1 MNRGSGLKATFFALF
16 APAAIAVGLF
26 FLLEG
31 GCRVV
36 GRIRTGTWPE
46 TRAEAYTEFVRKVG
60 KAYRLHPLLVVCGR
74 PNAVLKAVGK
84 EVVFNARGQRGT
96 NVLNLPM
103 PKPPGR
109 FRIVCEGGS
118 TTFDLLA
125 ENNAA
130 TWPARLGTLLAA
142 RNVDVA
148 NAGFPGWTSLESL
161 ISLEIRDVDLAP
173 DLVVVYSGVNDL
185 QPAGHEP
192 FAPDYSVGHAE
203 ILPRVTG
210 VVPVPVRLVSR
221 SVLLETLLD
230 RLRPGRPEE
239 AEGYAPAYAWTG
251 GPRKDDIPPEAVAV
265 YERNLRST
273 IGVAAAH
280 GARVLLVAQAARIRT
295 GAAASDNEWL
305 KGWTPGLTA
314 AGYLAG
320 LSRYDAVARKLGDEG
335 VALYLD
341 PFRGGEFGDGDF
353 LDPVH
358 FSPSGSEKFA
368 RVLAAYVEERFLA
381 RQGSRYP
388 PATISR

>member
-1 MNRGSGLKATFFALF
+1 MKLLRLLAANLV
-16 APAAIAVGLF
+16 APFAIAVALF
-26 FLLEG
+26 LLLEG

-36 GRIRTGTWPE
+36 GRVRSGSWPE
-46 TRAEAYTEFVRKVG
+46 SRAEAYTDFVRKIG
-60 KAYRLHPLLVVCGR
+60 KAYRLHPVLVVAGR
-74 PNAVLKAVGK
+74 PNAVLEAAGK

-96 NVLNLPM
+96 NVLDLPQ
-103 PKPPGR
+103 PKPAGR

-130 TWPARLGTLLAA
+130 TWPARLGRALEKKD
-142 RNVDVA
+142 VDVA

-161 ISLEIRDVDLAP
+161 LSLEIRDVDLGP

-192 FAPDYSVGHAE
+192 FAPDYSAGHAE

-221 SVLLETLLD
+221 SLFLEKVLD
-230 RLRPGRPEE
+230 RLQPGRPEG

-251 GPRKDDIPPEAVAV
+251 GARKDDIPAEAVAV

-273 IGVAAAH
+273 IGVASAH

-295 GAAASDNEWL
+295 GSAAADNEWL
-305 KGWTPGLTA
+305 KGWTPGLSS

-320 LSRYDAVARKLGDEG
+320 LARYNAVAKRLGDEG
-335 VALYLD
+335 AALFLD
-341 PFRGGEFGDGDF
+341 PFGGGGFGDGDF

-358 FSPSGSEKFA
+358 FSAAGSEKFA
-368 RVLAAYVEERFLA
+368 RLLSSYVESHFLGAER
-381 RQGSRYP
+381 RGDV
-388 PATISR
+388 PATIAR